1 MKVGERLV
9 SLLSSIILG
18 VVGIVFFLIA
28 VGRADIILER
38 LTDLSSKERLWAL
51 AVAIVTLIFTVVL
64 WAMTF
69 QRRKEEQT
77 IIHQTPFGEI
87 RIAVSAVENLALKS
101 ARRIKG
107 VKDAYVRVRADSTG
121 LDVFSE
127 ITVLP
132 DLSIPQVSEEI
143 RVKVDEYIYE
153 TVGIRVNSVKV
164 LVTKVAGDVSKTR
177 VE

>member
-9 SLLSSIILG
+9 SLLSGIILG

-38 LTDLSSKERLWAL
+38 LMDLSGKERLWAL
-51 AVAIVTLIFTVVL
+51 AVALVTLIFTVIL

-69 QRRKEEQT
+69 QRRREEQT
-77 IIHQTPFGEI
+77 LIHQTPFGEI

-121 LDVFSE
+121 LDVFIE

-132 DLSIPQVSEEI
+132 DLSIPQVSDEI

-153 TVGIRVNSVKV
+153 TVGVRVNSVKV
-164 LVTKVAGDVSKTR
+164 LVTKVSGEASKTR